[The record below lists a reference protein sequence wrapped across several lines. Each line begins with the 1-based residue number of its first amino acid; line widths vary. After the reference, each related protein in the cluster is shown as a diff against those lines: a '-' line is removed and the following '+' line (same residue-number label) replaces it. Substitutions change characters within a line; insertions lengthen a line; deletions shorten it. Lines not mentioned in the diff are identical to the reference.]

1 MHVMLVVF
9 KNGSQCLIRYHILCI
24 KFSKCTKHVMTQ
36 YNILWSAV
44 CTLLSTTES
53 THRRQKLTLLHLFIN
68 LFRKENFP
76 HSSEYLQG

>member
-1 MHVMLVVF
+1 
-9 KNGSQCLIRYHILCI
+9 
-24 KFSKCTKHVMTQ
+24 MTQ

-53 THRRQKLTLLHLFIN
+53 THRRQKLTILHLFIN